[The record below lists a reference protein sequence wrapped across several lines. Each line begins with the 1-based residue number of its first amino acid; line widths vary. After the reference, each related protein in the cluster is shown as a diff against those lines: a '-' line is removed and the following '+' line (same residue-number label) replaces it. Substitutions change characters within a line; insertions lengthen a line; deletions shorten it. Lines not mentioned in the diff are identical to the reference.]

1 MQEKALPICIIKL
14 LALKKETESQRAISQ
29 LTIGAFFFACRSC
42 EYLKVPKQD
51 QHQTKQLTLGNIA
64 FSKDGN
70 VILHSNPNLHLADSV
85 SLTFESQKNDKK
97 SETITQWNTDHTFL
111 CPVKQWAAIVKRI
124 GSYPGS
130 SMTTKVSAVLV
141 HGRISHITQKQVN
154 DALRDGVKAY
164 GESKLQILASEV
176 GTHSLRSGSAMA
188 MYLGGIPV
196 YAIQLIGRWK
206 SDSFMKYLRKQIE
219 QFTLGISSK
228 MLTMQVF
235 QHVPSHTS
243 SNPGVQEYDMTASL
257 MLGGDK
263 NGRRHLSRPEG
274 AGGGET
280 IF

>member
-1 MQEKALPICIIKL
+1 
-14 LALKKETESQRAISQ
+14 
-29 LTIGAFFFACRSC
+29 
-42 EYLKVPKQD
+42 
-51 QHQTKQLTLGNIA
+51 
-64 FSKDGN
+64 
-70 VILHSNPNLHLADSV
+70 
-85 SLTFESQKNDKK
+85 
-97 SETITQWNTDHTFL
+97 
-111 CPVKQWAAIVKRI
+111 
-124 GSYPGS
+124 
-130 SMTTKVSAVLV
+130 MTTKVSTVLV

-164 GESKLQILASEV
+164 GKSKLQILVSEV
-176 GTHSLRSGSAMA
+176 GTHSLRLGSAMA

-206 SDSFMKYLRKQIE
+206 SESFMKYLRKQIE

-235 QHVPSHTS
+235 RHVPSHTS
-243 SNPGVQEYDMTASL
+243 SNPGVQEYGMTALL

-274 AGGGET
+274 TGGGDT